1 MGGFFIG
8 KPTRDFHA
16 YNVEMWCD
24 INEAKI
30 HATDQSA
37 PGNRSTRQVVR
48 LSSLNDKA
56 AALTG
61 ARFAS
66 RQQCHEHEPVSALR
80 ERQQRA
86 LEHEHELRVR
96 QL

>member
-1 MGGFFIG
+1 MALLIG
-8 KPTRDFHA
+8 KPTRDFHV

-24 INEAKI
+24 IFEAEI
-30 HATDQSA
+30 QATDQSA
-37 PGNRSTRQVVR
+37 QGTRSTRQVVR
-48 LSSLNDKA
+48 LSSLNNKA
-56 AALTG
+56 AALAG
-61 ARFAS
+61 ARFPS
-66 RQQCHEHEPVSALR
+66 RQQCHEYEPVSALR